1 MQTTINLDEN
11 LLGEARRVT
20 GVSEQTALIHAG
32 LRALIGS
39 EDARRIGC
47 IAGTPNLQKPVRQP
61 GSARGLLKI
70 LSEDKEHL
78 VDFQDYMS

>member
-1 MQTTINLDEN
+1 MRTTINLDEN

-47 IAGTPNLQKPVRQP
+47 VPGIHNPLKPVRQP
-61 GSARGLLKI
+61 GSACGLLTI
-70 LSEDKEHL
+70 LSEDDEHL
-78 VDFQDYMS
+78 ADFQDYMA